1 MGFKNRKLGSSIIVG
16 LKLIFE
22 SLDLDLTFF
31 KRSRFD
37 IFDVQAKAYV
47 IADII
52 VSIKLLTEI
61 DFHWQSI
68 FFHLI
73 IKIFQEKRFW
83 SLIYRKE

>member
-31 KRSRFD
+31 KRSRSD

-47 IADII
+47 IADIN

-61 DFHWQSI
+61 DFH
-68 FFHLI
+68 
-73 IKIFQEKRFW
+73 
-83 SLIYRKE
+83 

>member
-22 SLDLDLTFF
+22 FLDLDLTFF

-47 IADII
+47 IADIN

-61 DFHWQSI
+61 DFH
-68 FFHLI
+68 
-73 IKIFQEKRFW
+73 
-83 SLIYRKE
+83 

>member
-37 IFDVQAKAYV
+37 IFDVQVKAYV
-47 IADII
+47 IADIN

-61 DFHWQSI
+61 DFH
-68 FFHLI
+68 
-73 IKIFQEKRFW
+73 
-83 SLIYRKE
+83 

>member
-47 IADII
+47 IADMN

-61 DFHWQSI
+61 DFH
-68 FFHLI
+68 
-73 IKIFQEKRFW
+73 
-83 SLIYRKE
+83 